1 VRPVARHDAAY
12 FVVDG
17 ADVVESLNLA
27 ADHFEFLRAEGATV
41 QEFDW
46 HGVETIKLGREFQ
59 DRGNIR
65 MGRNQHEIL
74 QWAWFKIVDGGRWR
88 HGGQVAGGAYM
99 TVPVV
104 R

>member
-1 VRPVARHDAAY
+1 MRPVASHDAAY

-46 HGVETIKLGREFQ
+46 HGVETIELGREFQ
-59 DRGNIR
+59 DHGNIR
-65 MGRNQHEIL
+65 KGCNQHEIL
-74 QWAWFKIVDGGRWR
+74 QRVVVQIADGAADDIVIEWAAARI
-88 HGGQVAGGAYM
+88 
-99 TVPVV
+99 
-104 R
+104 